1 LKPEAKVDY
10 MREYSK
16 AYREQNREK
25 LAAQKKGSTNSSK
38 NGDLLIVWMAKR
50 AAVCQK

>member
-16 AYREQNREK
+16 AYREQNRKK
-25 LAAQKKGSTNSSK
+25 LAAQKK
-38 NGDLLIVWMAKR
+38 VWMAKR